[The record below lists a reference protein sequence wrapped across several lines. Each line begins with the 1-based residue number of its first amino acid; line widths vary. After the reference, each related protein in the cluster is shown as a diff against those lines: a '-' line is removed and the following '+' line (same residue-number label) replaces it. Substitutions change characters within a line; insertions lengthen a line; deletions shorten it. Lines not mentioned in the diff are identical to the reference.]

1 MVRTCYSTD
10 GSCAA
15 YTVAEITR
23 VPYYELIHRIPEKAC
38 EMNQVF
44 FTQLLLGIFRA
55 SEPENTSFEILFHSI
70 PVTDQTY
77 AAQVRMYF
85 VIRRIGNN
93 SEELVEFINNL
104 SVSIKND
111 MERQNFSVGFME
123 TEEEYNDFFDS
134 LKNVDN
140 SSCAAISKKDR
151 IINSMFGGMVYFNDA
166 IITTDNVN
174 ITAITNTMTQYPNSV
189 ISLQIIPTS
198 YGDVEKASLMQV
210 NTMLEYYIGELRRL
224 HGMMPLDA
232 GTQSLSDA
240 FRYYLSA
247 FNDNNVYYNLMVY
260 SPPTSIDTLCNKLI
274 SMIEN
279 ETVKTSNAL
288 ETVYIRESE
297 ISICDY
303 FEVSPWVNSNYL
315 IYNEREHSFW
325 NNKNA
330 PAHLM
335 RLRYLMTLGEIR
347 TVFKFPID
355 DGTAIGLDSR
365 KILINR
371 EKLNKNIISEGN
383 FKIGIIQNSSANS
396 IRPTHAGIPL
406 NDFTKHGLIVG
417 TPGSG
422 KTNFSLGFLLQMW
435 NEFNI
440 PFIAIEPTKTEY
452 RSLVDGIEGLQVFTP
467 GKSNVSP
474 YIINPFVPPTGVTVE
489 TYVPS
494 LMTAFKAAFSMPDPL
509 PDIFLASINEC
520 YNEYGWRLNST
531 KDDEGIE
538 PFGMYE
544 FIRVFKRRIQSMDYK
559 GDVKANMES
568 AGVVRLV
575 SLIEQ
580 NSLIYDNIHT
590 IPVEDLLS
598 KPTVIELNAINNKEQ
613 KSLIMALLLILICIY
628 TKNNVAGDGK
638 LKNILLI
645 DEAHVLLG
653 GSGHVQDGSP
663 DSQGATIEAV
673 EDMIA
678 EIRSYG
684 TGIIIAD
691 QAPTKVGKNIVANTN
706 VKVMFRLVEKDNK
719 DMIRNATNMT
729 DADYDRLGRLGVGEA
744 MLHYG
749 RVHEPLHIKTYNV
762 LDKADIRPFIF
773 DKDIA
778 AVSHYWDDKQ
788 YLLIPHSECKYNC
801 ECNDKCDFKV
811 RADADFLASRLVNRF
826 RPGIKTLS
834 ELASLLPKLDM
845 YIRESAKDMV
855 SVQLT
860 LKLLNCTKIKFLR
873 KMLLA
878 KSIDISKINYRR
890 ILEHERFLKKQ

>member
-878 KSIDISKINYRR
+878 KSIDISNINYRR

>member
-1 MVRTCYSTD
+1 MVRICYSTD

-15 YTVAEITR
+15 YTVAEITK

-85 VIRRIGNN
+85 VIRKIGNN
-93 SEELVEFINNL
+93 SEELVDFINNL

-111 MERQNFSVGFME
+111 MERQNFSVEFME
-123 TEEEYNDFFDS
+123 TEEEYADFFAS
-134 LKNVDN
+134 LKNVDS

-189 ISLQIIPTS
+189 ISLQVIPTS
-198 YGDVEKASLMQV
+198 YHDVEKASLMQV
-210 NTMLEYYIGELRRL
+210 NSMLEYYIGELRRL

-279 ETVKTSNAL
+279 ETIKTSNAL
-288 ETVYIRESE
+288 ETVYIRESR

-303 FEVSPWVNSNYL
+303 FEVSPWVNNNYL
-315 IYNEREHSFW
+315 IYNEREHNFW
-325 NNKNA
+325 NSKNA
-330 PAHLM
+330 PVHMM

-365 KILINR
+365 KILTNR

-396 IRPTHAGIPL
+396 IRATHAGIPL

-452 RSLVDGIEGLQVFTP
+452 RSLVDGIDGLQVFTP

-531 KDDEGIE
+531 KDDVGIE

-778 AVSHYWDDKQ
+778 VVSHYWEDKQ
-788 YLLIPHSECKYNC
+788 YLLIPHNECKYNC
-801 ECNDKCDFKV
+801 ECTDKCDFKV
-811 RADADFLASRLVNRF
+811 RADADFIASRLVNRF
-826 RPGIKTLS
+826 RPSINTLS

-845 YIRESAKDMV
+845 FIRESAEDMA

-860 LKLLNCTKIKFLR
+860 LKLFNCTKIKFLR

-878 KSIDISKINYRR
+878 KSIDISKVNYRR